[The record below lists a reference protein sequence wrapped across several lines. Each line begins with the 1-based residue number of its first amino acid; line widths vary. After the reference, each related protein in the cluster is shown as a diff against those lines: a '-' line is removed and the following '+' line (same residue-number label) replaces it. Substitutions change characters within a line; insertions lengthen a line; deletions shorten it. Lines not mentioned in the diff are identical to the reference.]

1 MTLPSVSIRVGKCYL
16 MDTGKVRRVILHE
29 QGKVVVHEIDQSALK
44 RGWPRR
50 FVVKRD
56 TFAAHAVKEV
66 SCPPDPRSESESKA

>member
-1 MTLPSVSIRVGKCYL
+1 MSLSPVSIRVGKCYL
-16 MDTGKVRRVILHE
+16 MDTGKIRRVILHE
-29 QGKVVVHEIDQSALK
+29 QGKVVVHEIDKSALK

-66 SCPPDPRSESESKA
+66 LCPLELSSESKP

>member
-1 MTLPSVSIRVGKCYL
+1 MSLSPVSIRVGKCYL
-16 MDTGKVRRVILHE
+16 MDTGKIRRVILHE
-29 QGKVVVHEIDQSALK
+29 QGKVVVHEIDKSALK

-66 SCPPDPRSESESKA
+66 PCPLEPNSESKP

>member
-1 MTLPSVSIRVGKCYL
+1 MSLPPVSIRVGKCYL
-16 MDTGKVRRVILHE
+16 MDTGKIRRVILHE
-29 QGKVVVHEIDQSALK
+29 QGKVVVHEIDQSVLK

-66 SCPPDPRSESESKA
+66 LCPPDLSSKSKP

>member
-1 MTLPSVSIRVGKCYL
+1 MSLPPVSIRVGKCYL
-16 MDTGKVRRVILHE
+16 MDTGKIRRVILHE
-29 QGKVVVHEIDQSALK
+29 QGKVVVHEMDQSALK

-66 SCPPDPRSESESKA
+66 LCPLELSSESKP

>member
-1 MTLPSVSIRVGKCYL
+1 
-16 MDTGKVRRVILHE
+16 MDTGKIRRVILHE
-29 QGKVVVHEIDQSALK
+29 QGKVVVHEMDQSVLK

-66 SCPPDPRSESESKA
+66 LCPLELSSESKP